1 MKRTLIL
8 ILLCILSAG
17 TVASYACTSLIASG
31 RATASGRPLLWKN
44 RDTDA
49 SDNYLARI
57 SKPGKI
63 GYVGLFNAGG
73 DSLPS
78 GEAWMGVND
87 AGFAI
92 MNTVAYNLPANS
104 PEWIDREGAVMAQA
118 LESCRSVDDFEA
130 LLQALPKPMG
140 VRTNF
145 GVIDAEGNGAYFETD
160 DYRWTRYDL
169 SDAPDGVLI
178 RTNYSMSGEPDE
190 GMGYIRYDNV
200 VEVLAEPIR
209 NHTLTPAHITED
221 LSHAFYNSMLGRDAL
236 EGAGRYII
244 DQDYVPRHSTT
255 ASIVIEGILPGE
267 DPSSAIRI
275 YTILGYPPVSPV
287 ILATPR
293 YIPGPL
299 LPASPTDLHAPA
311 AKEAL
316 RRMAEVFPVRR
327 GNGQKY
333 IDTEALLPY
342 LEEAREKSL
351 KLYERVAR

>member
-17 TVASYACTSLIASG
+17 TVAGYACTSLIASG
-31 RATASGRPLLWKN
+31 RATSSGRPLLWKN

-63 GYVGLFNAGG
+63 GYVGLFNAGC

-130 LLQALPKPMG
+130 LLQGLPKPMG

-178 RTNYSMSGEPDE
+178 RTNYSMSG
-190 GMGYIRYDNV
+190 
-200 VEVLAEPIR
+200 
-209 NHTLTPAHITED
+209 
-221 LSHAFYNSMLGRDAL
+221 
-236 EGAGRYII
+236 
-244 DQDYVPRHSTT
+244 
-255 ASIVIEGILPGE
+255 
-267 DPSSAIRI
+267 
-275 YTILGYPPVSPV
+275 
-287 ILATPR
+287 
-293 YIPGPL
+293 
-299 LPASPTDLHAPA
+299 
-311 AKEAL
+311 
-316 RRMAEVFPVRR
+316 
-327 GNGQKY
+327 
-333 IDTEALLPY
+333 
-342 LEEAREKSL
+342 
-351 KLYERVAR
+351 